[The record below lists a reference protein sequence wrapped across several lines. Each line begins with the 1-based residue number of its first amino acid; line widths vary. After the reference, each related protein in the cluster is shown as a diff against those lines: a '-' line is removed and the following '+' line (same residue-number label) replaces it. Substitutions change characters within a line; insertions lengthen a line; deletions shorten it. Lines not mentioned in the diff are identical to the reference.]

1 MSISEDIHKSTVR
14 IECDLKGGGTS
25 VGTGFWFCFT
35 DNDDKDKFCPILV
48 TNKHVV
54 HNASQ
59 IRLRINVSHK
69 TNANIKFYDLTISQ
83 GESAFIMHPEQ
94 DVDICVFPVGAQLSK
109 MESEDLIAQIFF
121 FTDQNMIRNSYI
133 TPVEDIYMTGYPN
146 GLWDSVNNRPVTRKG
161 ITASS
166 PLEDWKGKQEFLI
179 DIACFGGS
187 SGSPVYIMNQGS
199 YVVEGGIATG
209 DRFIFLGLLYAGP
222 VLDVSGHFEVIE
234 VPTAA
239 TTVVRSTV
247 TMNLGL
253 VIKAEKINDFK
264 PLLGI

>member
-14 IECDLKGGGTS
+14 IECDVKGGGTS
-25 VGTGFWFCFT
+25 VGTGFWFCFI
-35 DNDDKDKFCPILV
+35 DKNDKDRFFPLLI
-48 TNKHVV
+48 TNKHVIQ
-54 HNASQ
+54 NASQ

-69 TNANIKFYDLTISQ
+69 TDANIKFYDLIIPQ
-83 GESAFIMHPEQ
+83 GESAFIMHPDK
-94 DVDICVFPVGAQLSK
+94 DVDICVLPVGSQLSE
-109 MESEDLIAQIFF
+109 MERHELVAQIFF
-121 FTDQNMIRNSYI
+121 FNDQNMRGGNYI

-199 YVVEGGIATG
+199 YAIEGGIATG
-209 DRFIFLGLLYAGP
+209 GRFIFLGLLYAGP
-222 VLDVSGHFEVIE
+222 VLDVSGRFEVIE

-264 PLLGI
+264 KIFGI